1 MDSDIK
7 SVMEECTRASD
18 EERITF
24 GEVVDKLFAAGVERY
39 HTDLVRADKVYFLSD
54 GSSHRV
60 AADAVAVTPALGFSA
75 DGVAAAIRAIQTG
88 QIQYRQFCRMIASSG
103 CVGYHVSLA
112 GRRAVYYGRT
122 GEIHVELFP
131 QAA

>member
-1 MDSDIK
+1 MDSNTK
-7 SVMEECTRASD
+7 AVMEECTRASD

-24 GEVVDKLFAAGVERY
+24 GKVVGKLIAAGVERY
-39 HTDLVRADKVYFLSD
+39 HTDLVRADKVYFLPD
-54 GSSHRV
+54 DSSHRV
-60 AADAVAVTPALGFSA
+60 AAGTVVVAPARTFSA

-88 QIQYRQFCRMIASSG
+88 HIQYREFCRQIAASG

-122 GEIHVELFP
+122 GETHVELFP
-131 QAA
+131 RVA